1 MDLNLKTELK
11 QAGIELKQL
20 AEYLDVQKSV
30 VSNVLD
36 INLRNRVEKGA
47 EELLLN
53 HLDQKIGN
61 LTKIKSKIN
70 KR

>member
-11 QAGIELKQL
+11 QAVIELKQL

-47 EELLLN
+47 EELL
-53 HLDQKIGN
+53 DQKIGN

>member
-1 MDLNLKTELK
+1 MDLNIKTELK

-47 EELLLN
+47 EELL
-53 HLDQKIGN
+53 DQKIGN
-61 LTKIKSKIN
+61 LTKIKSKIH